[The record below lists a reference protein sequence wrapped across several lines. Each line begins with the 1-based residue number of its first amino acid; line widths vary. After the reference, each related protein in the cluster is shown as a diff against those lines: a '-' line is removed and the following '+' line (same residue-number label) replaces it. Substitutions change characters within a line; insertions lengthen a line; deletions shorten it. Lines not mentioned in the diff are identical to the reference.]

1 MGSGGMP
8 ATRIAT
14 RLHETIAQDL
24 GVAIL
29 SGRYQ
34 PGDLLDGEI
43 TASGKLRVS
52 RSAYREAMRMLAA
65 KGLVESRPKT
75 GTRVTPRARW
85 NLLDPDVLA
94 WQFEGE
100 PDESLLRSLFELRM
114 IVEPATAALA
124 AERRTD
130 LQMEQLRA
138 AVADMALF
146 TLQREEGRQADR
158 RFHAVLLDAVDNEH
172 LRALTSTIGASVR
185 WTTVF
190 KLKAGELP
198 RDPVPDHER
207 VYEAVRLKDAAGA
220 HRAMAE
226 LIQLAAADVHVDV
239 PLPERIPAQLDWP
252 LSAVAGGRE

>member
-1 MGSGGMP
+1 M
-8 ATRIAT
+8 ALERTVT
-14 RLHETIAQDL
+14 RLHESIAQDL

-43 TASGKLRVS
+43 SASGKLRVS
-52 RSAYREAMRMLAA
+52 RSAYREAVRMLAA

-75 GTRVTPRARW
+75 GTRVTPRVRW

-100 PDESLLRSLFELRM
+100 PDELLVRSLFELRM
-114 IVEPATAALA
+114 IVEPAAAAIA
-124 AERRTD
+124 AERRTERHVETMR
-130 LQMEQLRA
+130 L
-138 AVADMALF
+138 AVADMGLY

-158 RFHAVLLDAVDNEH
+158 RFHDALLDAVGNEH
-172 LRALTSTIGASVR
+172 IRALTSTIGASVR

-190 KLKAGELP
+190 KLKVGELP
-198 RDPVPDHER
+198 RDPVPDHQR
-207 VYEAVRLKDAAGA
+207 VYEAIKQQDADEA

-226 LIQLAAADVHVDV
+226 LIQLAAADVHVNV
-239 PLPERIPAQLDWP
+239 NLPRRAPPSLGWP
-252 LSAVAGGRE
+252 LKAVAEARD

>member
-1 MGSGGMP
+1 MP
-8 ATRIAT
+8 ATRVAT

-43 TASGKLRVS
+43 SASGKLRVS
-52 RSAYREAMRMLAA
+52 RSAYREAVRMLAA

-100 PDESLLRSLFELRM
+100 PDASLMRSLFELRM
-114 IVEPATAALA
+114 IVEPAAAAMA

-130 LQMEQLRA
+130 RHVEQMRA
-138 AVADMALF
+138 AVADMSLY

-158 RFHAVLLDAVDNEH
+158 RFHDVLLDAVGNEH
-172 LRALTSTIGASVR
+172 IHALTSTIGASVR

-190 KLKAGELP
+190 KLRAGELP
-198 RDPVPDHER
+198 RDPVPDHHR
-207 VYEAVRLKDAAGA
+207 VYEAIRVQDSVEA

-226 LIQLAAADVHVDV
+226 LIQLAAGDVNIQVRV
-239 PLPERIPAQLDWP
+239 PDRPPPRLDWP
-252 LSAVAGGRE
+252 LKAVANARD